1 MIVAGI
7 GLRALA
13 TVDALHA
20 GLALIG
26 RVPLTA
32 LATAEDK
39 ADHPALR
46 ALADEL
52 DLPLIAVPLA
62 ALRLQTC
69 ATTTPNQPDRYGTGS
84 VAEASALAACGTGA
98 RLIRPREIAPGGFAT
113 IALAEGTDP

>member
-7 GLRALA
+7 GLRAAA
-13 TVDALHA
+13 TLDALRA
-20 GLALIG
+20 GLALMG
-26 RVPLTA
+26 GVRLSA
-32 LATAEDK
+32 LATPEDK

-62 ALRLQTC
+62 ALRLQNC

-84 VAEASALAACGTGA
+84 VAEASALAACGPGA
-98 RLIRPREIAPGGFAT
+98 RLIRPREIAPGGLAT
-113 IALAEGTDP
+113 LALAEGTDP